1 MRESKRREFLTTC
14 AAAGLGCAM
23 SGYAPF
29 SAAAADDPVMSIA
42 RYKSS
47 PEEKEAIAEEAEKL
61 TRAAIDALGG
71 MSKFV
76 SKGDVVF
83 IKPNIGWDRTPE
95 LAANTNPDVIAAL
108 IKMCDEAGAREV
120 KVSDHTCNSER
131 RTFARSGIQKA
142 AEEAGANVFFLNP
155 RRYQKMAI
163 NGKLIKEW
171 DVYPE
176 IIEADKLINVPIV
189 KHHMISQV
197 TLGLKNLMGVIG
209 GARDQFHQRIDQA
222 LPDLAAFVKPD
233 LIVIDAIRVLLRNGP
248 VGGNPKDVARKDVI
262 AAGTDQVA
270 MDAFGATLLDRKPED
285 ISHIKEAADRGMGQ
299 IDYQSLSP
307 KEITV

>member
-1 MRESKRREFLTTC
+1 MRENNRRDFMKTC
-14 AAAGLGCAM
+14 AAAGLGCAI
-23 SGYAPF
+23 SGYPSL
-29 SAAAADDPVMSIA
+29 SAAAADAPVMSIA
-42 RYKSS
+42 RYKST

-83 IKPNIGWDRTPE
+83 VKPNIGWDRTPE
-95 LAANTNPDVIAAL
+95 LAADTNPDVVATL
-108 IKMCDEAGAREV
+108 ITMCFEAGAKEV
-120 KVSDHTCNSER
+120 KVSDHTCNLER

-142 AEEAGANVFFLNP
+142 AEDAGANVFFLNP

-171 DVYPE
+171 EVYPE
-176 IIEADKLINVPIV
+176 IIEADALINVPIV
-189 KHHMISQV
+189 KHHGLSKV

-209 GARDQFHQRIDQA
+209 GSRDRFHQQIDQA

-233 LIVIDAIRVLLRNGP
+233 LIVLDAIRVLLRNGP
-248 VGGNPKDVARKDVI
+248 VGGNPKDVARKDLI

-270 MDAFGATLLDRKPED
+270 LDAFGSTLLGHKPEE
-285 ISHIKEAADRGMGQ
+285 IGHIKEAADRGMGQ

-307 KEITV
+307 KEITL